1 MTIRRYFCENQVCKV
16 SAKMSAAA
24 FVSPEK
30 SAIQF
35 NVRPINGELIRR
47 NMQEVLDSVQKIHKQ
62 RQKHRKKKR
71 NDSVKDSPSTHQNQK
86 SPLKEITKNKSKN
99 NLPNQQEV
107 GTPTKNSILNHFP
120 VARKST
126 GDGGE
131 NSADTPPPPTTIA
144 EEVKPRK
151 SNAFEIMMSARN
163 KSIGGGTPG
172 KSASPSAAEGV
183 EEIPEKTQ
191 NAKRKLMLQ
200 EWNEKKGGKKRKL
213 DEDKRDDYI
222 TQQMDK
228 RAKR

>member
-1 MTIRRYFCENQVCKV
+1 MSRI
-16 SAKMSAAA
+16 MSAAT
-24 FVSPEK
+24 FISPEK
-30 SAIQF
+30 SIQCTMIRTTP
-35 NVRPINGELIRR
+35 NPELIRR

-71 NDSVKDSPSTHQNQK
+71 NDSVKDSPSSTQQNENLK

-99 NLPNQQEV
+99 IEV
-107 GTPTKNSILNHFP
+107 QTPTKQNSILNHFP

-126 GDGGE
+126 GDGE
-131 NSADTPPPPTTIA
+131 NSADTPPT
-144 EEVKPRK
+144 EEGKPRK

-172 KSASPSAAEGV
+172 KSPTAGDAAEDN
-183 EEIPEKTQ
+183 PEKTKI
-191 NAKRKLMLQ
+191 AKRKLLML

-213 DEDKRDDYI
+213 EEDKRDDYI

>member
-1 MTIRRYFCENQVCKV
+1 MSRI
-16 SAKMSAAA
+16 MSAATLI
-24 FVSPEK
+24 SPEK
-30 SAIQF
+30 SGIPCTMIRTTPAV
-35 NVRPINGELIRR
+35 NPELIRR

-71 NDSVKDSPSTHQNQK
+71 NDSVKDSPSSTQQNENLK

-99 NLPNQQEV
+99 EV
-107 GTPTKNSILNHFP
+107 QTPTKQNSILNHFP

-126 GDGGE
+126 GDGE
-131 NSADTPPPPTTIA
+131 NSADTPPTV
-144 EEVKPRK
+144 EEAKPRK

-172 KSASPSAAEGV
+172 KSPTAGDADAAEDN
-183 EEIPEKTQ
+183 PEKTKS
-191 NAKRKLMLQ
+191 AKRKLMMQ

-213 DEDKRDDYI
+213 DEDKRDDYV